1 MVPPPLV
8 HWLNGL
14 LGLAGLELGIHCDS
28 PSIASTITD
37 WFTRTIWPA
46 EFLLTITQKQSS
58 LVIQDYW
65 NVMKKMGFH
74 NGTIQTIHSP
84 EGGLLKSGK

>member
-46 EFLLTITQKQSS
+46 ESVNYHSKAKQFGHTRLLEC
-58 LVIQDYW
+58 DEE
-65 NVMKKMGFH
+65 NGF
-74 NGTIQTIHSP
+74 S
-84 EGGLLKSGK
+84 